1 MQVAGTAKTCRFTP
15 CSLRISHTYG
25 LFNRWY
31 CTYHGDTSVDLDE
44 PTRCERAT
52 LGTKLNHPRSY
63 PTHVCSP
70 ATNDVREDPTT
81 SIFSSGGGTGYAGYA
96 PAYLSDRHVLITYM
110 YYISVFV
117 LKKGKKSLGSQM
129 TLYPSRK
136 QEVRRP
142 RRPVRG
148 KVILGPSTFW
158 LLSRSVDLL
167 KKISIRRSELRS
179 HGSRNMPPPD

>member
-1 MQVAGTAKTCRFTP
+1 MEGTEWEIGRKRGDCGMHR
-15 CSLRISHTYG
+15 HT
-25 LFNRWY
+25 
-31 CTYHGDTSVDLDE
+31 
-44 PTRCERAT
+44 
-52 LGTKLNHPRSY
+52 
-63 PTHVCSP
+63 
-70 ATNDVREDPTT
+70 
-81 SIFSSGGGTGYAGYA
+81 
-96 PAYLSDRHVLITYM
+96 LSDRHVLITYM

-117 LKKGKKSLGSQM
+117 LKKGKKSFGSQM

-179 HGSRNMPPPD
+179 HGSRNMPPPDWLLTPAWRWRLLPPVTRVQFAVCSLQFARPHSHRGSLIYYFSLVKCNLLLFVLL

>member
-1 MQVAGTAKTCRFTP
+1 MTFYWLNIYFRTRAHLATVAEAQGM
-15 CSLRISHTYG
+15 
-25 LFNRWY
+25 
-31 CTYHGDTSVDLDE
+31 
-44 PTRCERAT
+44 
-52 LGTKLNHPRSY
+52 
-63 PTHVCSP
+63 P
-70 ATNDVREDPTT
+70 AMHR
-81 SIFSSGGGTGYAGYA
+81 
-96 PAYLSDRHVLITYM
+96 RVLITYM

-167 KKISIRRSELRS
+167 KKSRSVDRSWGVTVHETCCPLPPLTDCWRRRDGDACCLRS
-179 HGSRNMPPPD
+179 LVCSLQFARPRSHRGSLIHYFSLVKFNLLLFVLL